1 MSNPNPSPETRFGAS
16 NKGNP
21 GGKPIGARNALNA
34 KFLRDLSAAFDLH
47 GKSAIEKC
55 ALEDPTAF
63 VRVLAALQP
72 KELEIT
78 NKMDDINDEQL
89 DAALLAVRAILA
101 AGAGNAPEGAGAG
114 AGQAQELQ
122 QAP

>member
-1 MSNPNPSPETRFGAS
+1 MANPDPNPATRFQPGQT
-16 NKGNP
+16 GNP

-34 KFLRDLSAAFDLH
+34 KFLRDLSAAFDEF
-47 GKSAIEKC
+47 GKAAIEAC
-55 ALEDPTAF
+55 AKEDPTAF

-101 AGAGNAPEGAGAG
+101 AGSGTAPEGAGAG
-114 AGQAQELQ
+114 ADQAQEL
-122 QAP
+122 